1 MKKLLLILLCLPF
14 IGFGQDFQPAEMK
27 GMLEAHNESRKNL
40 DLPPLVWSNKLAKN
54 ALKWANKLKKD
65 SYCLLKHSPNKT
77 RLNIGENLAWSKG
90 YSLSAR
96 EVAELWISEKK
107 HFNFE
112 TRTCNEI
119 ADSCGHYSQIIWRD
133 TKMVGCAM
141 VECGNEQVWVCQYEP
156 AGNIFFRGKIR
167 PAY

>member
-1 MKKLLLILLCLPF
+1 MKKLLLILLCLPM
-14 IGFGQDFQPAEMK
+14 IGFGQDFQPAKMK

-65 SYCLLKHSPNKT
+65 SDCLLKHSPNKT
-77 RLNIGENLAWSKG
+77 RLNIGENLAWNKG
-90 YSLSAR
+90 YSSTPR
-96 EVAELWISEKK
+96 EVADLWISEKK
-107 HFNFE
+107 YFNFE
-112 TRTCNEI
+112 IRICNEI
-119 ADSCGHYSQIIWRD
+119 SNCGHYSQIIWRD

-141 VECGNEQVWVCQYEP
+141 VECGDEQVWVCQYEP
-156 AGNIFFRGKIR
+156 AGNIFLRGKMM